1 MNDSRRG
8 VFDFAREGGIAVAD
22 IKTRDITRGT
32 IKTLDRAASSM
43 HHLKEE
49 TIRSKAVEIGNGYDN
64 ESVGSYEQETAVH
77 YAGDGAAFAAKAGV
91 ELIQRSRGKT
101 CSSEGE
107 IDELIQRNSQNPTEI
122 ATYKL
127 STDEKIQHAFREQ
140 GIKTIR
146 DRKSRAKMTDEEVL
160 RNTEHDR
167 LTYQIRRTSIGR
179 QEEKSLRRTGRI
191 AKNRQKLPQSAD
203 PIQLRRK
210 EYAIKRMTDRRA
222 STGIIGK
229 ITGRSSVSIG
239 QGAKKTERTT
249 ANILKGSKALLD
261 SASIGAVIATLVI
274 VVMVFFGAALNMTED
289 GSYINGTGD
298 GNIVEVAKAQIGNV
312 GGDKF
317 WKWYGFNSHVHWCAC
332 FVSWC
337 GDQCGYIED
346 GIIPKFAV
354 VGNGA
359 SWFKS
364 RHRWSGRGYS
374 PHPGDIIFFDYEQDG
389 VLDHVGIVESC
400 DGKTVV
406 TIEGNSGNACKRQ
419 TYVKGSLVIAGYGC
433 PAYQTISFTGG
444 NASIWAAK
452 IAADNSYHYVNWVGS
467 DEKTHQCPICHNL
480 TTNKYKGWNCI
491 GFAFACWRHGY
502 GINCNCNCGVIDDG
516 QWNKLL
522 QCKTD
527 VEANKMATKLVGVP
541 CVVIRN
547 GGKAIPVSMLKS
559 GDIIGLYNGSTYFHT
574 AFYEGNG
581 KYADCTSGR
590 SDNIQSNN
598 TMSKSTRSKIKV
610 AIRYAG

>member
-1 MNDSRRG
+1 M
-8 VFDFAREGGIAVAD
+8 AD

-49 TIRSKAVEIGNGYDN
+49 TIRIKAMEGGNRYDN
-64 ESVGSYEQETAVH
+64 ESVGSYAQDVALH
-77 YAGDGAAFAAKAGV
+77 YAGDGAAFAARAGA
-91 ELIQRSRGKT
+91 ELIQRSRGKAG
-101 CSSEGE
+101 SFEGE
-107 IDELIQRNSQNPTEI
+107 IDEIIQHNSQKPPEI
-122 ATYKL
+122 ATYEL
-127 STDEKIQHAFREQ
+127 PVDVKIQQAFREQ

-146 DRKSRAKMTDEEVL
+146 GRKSRAKMADEEIL
-160 RNTEHDR
+160 RNTEQGK
-167 LTYQIRRTSIGR
+167 LAGQIRRASIGR
-179 QEEKSLRRTGRI
+179 SEEQPLRRAGRV
-191 AKNRQKLPQSAD
+191 AKNRQNVPQSAD
-203 PIQLRRK
+203 PVQRKRR
-210 EYAIKRMTDRRA
+210 EYTIKRMTDRRA
-222 STGIIGK
+222 STGIFGR
-229 ITGRSSVSIG
+229 ITGRGSAGTG
-239 QGAKKTERTT
+239 QSAKRSERTIR
-249 ANILKGSKALLD
+249 NILKDSRTLLD

-298 GNIVEVAKAQIGNV
+298 GNIVEVARAQIGNV

-337 GDQCGYIED
+337 GDQCGYIGD
-346 GIIPKFAV
+346 GIIPKFAI

-364 RHRWSGRGYS
+364 RHRWAGGGYS
-374 PHPGDIIFFDYEQDG
+374 PHPGDIIFFDYERDG

-419 TYVKGSLVIAGYGC
+419 SYVKGSSVIAGYGC

-444 NASIWAAK
+444 NASVWAAK
-452 IAADNSYHYVNWVGS
+452 IAADNSYHYVNWVSG
-467 DEKTHQCPICHNL
+467 DAKTHQCPICHNL
-480 TTNKYKGWNCI
+480 TSSKYKGWNCI
-491 GFAFACWRHGY
+491 GFSFACWRHGY

-516 QWNKLL
+516 HWNKLL

-527 VEANKMATKLVGVP
+527 AEANRMATKLVGVP

-547 GGKAIPVSMLKS
+547 DGKTIPVSMLKS
-559 GDIIGLYNGSTYFHT
+559 GDIFSLYNGSTYFHT

-598 TMSKSTRSKIKV
+598 TMSKSTRLKIKV
-610 AIRYAG
+610 AIRFVG

>member
-1 MNDSRRG
+1 M
-8 VFDFAREGGIAVAD
+8 AD
-22 IKTRDITRGT
+22 IKTREVIKGSV
-32 IKTLDRAASSM
+32 KTLDRAASAT
-43 HHLKEE
+43 HRIKEASVRVRE
-49 TIRSKAVEIGNGYDN
+49 YEFHISEEDN
-64 ESVGSYEQETAVH
+64 DGSSGIELM
-77 YAGDGAAFAAKAGV
+77 AGDVGAAATHVVKSG
-91 ELIQRSRGKT
+91 
-101 CSSEGE
+101 
-107 IDELIQRNSQNPTEI
+107 TER
-122 ATYKL
+122 L
-127 STDEKIQHAFREQ
+127 LGSREQ
-140 GIKTIR
+140 ATGYNDGITEATGNVHADSIALPDLPDDLPAGEALRQKAAREHAVTDITG
-146 DRKSRAKMTDEEVL
+146 RKKKMRMAEEEVL
-160 RNTEHDR
+160 RSGERSSGIRQAGEAADR
-167 LTYQIRRTSIGR
+167 GSEILKKGASAAVTNPNATDISELMHIRG
-179 QEEKSLRRTGRI
+179 KGH
-191 AKNRQKLPQSAD
+191 
-203 PIQLRRK
+203 
-210 EYAIKRMTDRRA
+210 AIKR
-222 STGIIGK
+222 
-229 ITGRSSVSIG
+229 ITGRGADNGGFGWIERNVSKIRQRRKARRAG
-239 QGAKKTERTT
+239 RGLREA
-249 ANILKGSKALLD
+249 LKSSKALFGTL
-261 SASIGAVIATLVI
+261 SAGGTVAVGVI
-274 VVMVFFGAALNMTED
+274 IVMVFFGAALNMTED
-289 GSYINGTGD
+289 GSYINGAGD
-298 GNIVEVAKAQIGNV
+298 GNIVEVAREQIGNV

-419 TYVKGSLVIAGYGC
+419 SYVKGSSVIAGYGC

-444 NASIWAAK
+444 NASVWAAK
-452 IAADNSYHYVNWVGS
+452 IAADNSYHYVNWVSG

-480 TTNKYKGWNCI
+480 TANKYRGWNCI

-516 QWNKLL
+516 HWNKLL

-527 VEANKMATKLVGVP
+527 AEANRMATKLVGVP

-598 TMSKSTRSKIKV
+598 TISKSTRSKIKV

>member
-1 MNDSRRG
+1 M
-8 VFDFAREGGIAVAD
+8 AD
-22 IKTRDITRGT
+22 IKTREVLRGS
-32 IKTLDRAASSM
+32 IKTLDRAAIASHHIKEASVRVREYELNSNDDNDSSRGTDLM
-43 HHLKEE
+43 AGDAGAAAIYAVRSGAEHLLSS
-49 TIRSKAVEIGNGYDN
+49 RDKAAGYDGWTT
-64 ESVGSYEQETAVH
+64 EFTEDVTADTIGVPGCPGDLP
-77 YAGDGAAFAAKAGV
+77 AGEVLSQKAAREHAVADITGRKKKARMA
-91 ELIQRSRGKT
+91 E
-101 CSSEGE
+101 
-107 IDELIQRNSQNPTEI
+107 
-122 ATYKL
+122 
-127 STDEKIQHAFREQ
+127 
-140 GIKTIR
+140 
-146 DRKSRAKMTDEEVL
+146 EEVL
-160 RNTEHDR
+160 RSR
-167 LTYQIRRTSIGR
+167 
-179 QEEKSLRRTGRI
+179 
-191 AKNRQKLPQSAD
+191 
-203 PIQLRRK
+203 
-210 EYAIKRMTDRRA
+210 
-222 STGIIGK
+222 
-229 ITGRSSVSIG
+229 
-239 QGAKKTERTT
+239 ERTT
-249 ANILKGSKALLD
+249 AIRQAGETAEKSAGVMKKGAGVVTGPDAPGNTELVHQRGKDHAIKRITGKGAGNGDFGWLERNVFRIRQRRKARRAGRGLREALKSSKALFGTM
-261 SASIGAVIATLVI
+261 SVGGTVAVGVI
-274 VVMVFFGAALNMTED
+274 VIMVLFGAALNMTED
-289 GSYINGTGD
+289 GSYINGAGD
-298 GNIVEVAKAQIGNV
+298 GNIVEVARKQIGNV

-389 VLDHVGIVESC
+389 ELDHVGIVESC

-419 TYVKGSLVIAGYGC
+419 SYVKGSSIIAGYGC

-444 NASIWAAK
+444 NASVWAAK
-452 IAADNSYHYVNWVGS
+452 IAADNSYHYVNWVSG

-480 TTNKYKGWNCI
+480 TASKYKGWNCI

-516 QWNKLL
+516 HWNKLL

-527 VEANKMATKLVGVP
+527 AEANKMATKLVGVP

-559 GDIIGLYNGSTYFHT
+559 GDIIALYNGSTYFHT

-590 SDNIQSNN
+590 SDNIESNN

-610 AIRYAG
+610 AIRYVG